1 MEQSKRTLNWAE
13 HRTDWHRPQVP
24 TTFVFQS
31 VLFSSNRH
39 CKRPPFEIVVQ
50 GCLVPGME
58 ATRHPCGN
66 GTWQGRP
73 VSPFSIEKL
82 HDNSVVAPESSMSC
96 AFVSREGTRSIE
108 TNKTKGLS
116 AMRRIVIII
125 NGNTVLYLA
134 AMERAA

>member
-1 MEQSKRTLNWAE
+1 
-13 HRTDWHRPQVP
+13 
-24 TTFVFQS
+24 
-31 VLFSSNRH
+31 
-39 CKRPPFEIVVQ
+39 
-50 GCLVPGME
+50 
-58 ATRHPCGN
+58 
-66 GTWQGRP
+66 
-73 VSPFSIEKL
+73 
-82 HDNSVVAPESSMSC
+82 MSC

>member
-1 MEQSKRTLNWAE
+1 M
-13 HRTDWHRPQVP
+13 
-24 TTFVFQS
+24 FVFQS
-31 VLFSSNRH
+31 VSVLSNRH
-39 CKRPPFEIVVQ
+39 CSRPPFEIVVQ

-73 VSPFSIEKL
+73 VSPCSIEKL
-82 HDNSVVAPESSMSC
+82 HDNSVVAPESSISC
-96 AFVSREGTRSIE
+96 AVMSTEGTRSIKSS
-108 TNKTKGLS
+108 KTSRLN
-116 AMRRIVIII
+116 AMRPIVIGL